1 MTNIKFSQ
9 VLFGCLL
16 ILMFMRFGIGA
27 EKTYD
32 CEYRHYSD
40 TDGHHRV
47 DGDFK
52 LKFTVDRARDEGY
65 MTGNNG
71 RFKVGVIRQP
81 DAITFVEITGTGNVM
96 TTTVDQKNQS
106 VHSRNTVLFGKL
118 LASQYYGSCW
128 SFERVE

>member
-81 DAITFVEITGTGNVM
+81 DAITFVEITGTPTERDSAIESPNPSKSLDG
-96 TTTVDQKNQS
+96 DIKRS
-106 VHSRNTVLFGKL
+106 YLDKIFL
-118 LASQYYGSCW
+118 LS
-128 SFERVE
+128 SFI